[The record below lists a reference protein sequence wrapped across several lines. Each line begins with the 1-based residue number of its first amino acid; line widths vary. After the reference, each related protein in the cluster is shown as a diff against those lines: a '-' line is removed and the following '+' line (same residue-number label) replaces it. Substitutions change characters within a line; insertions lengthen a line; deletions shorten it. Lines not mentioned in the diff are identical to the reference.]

1 MQNFNTYDPLKF
13 SKKFP
18 GSPIHQKLVNNLPHG
33 TVLHYDWYWHRSD
46 GMGRDIDTDFRE
58 GFPVSI
64 FYYLEMLLETKATRI
79 YDIGCGQNM
88 FKRLAD
94 DRIYGI
100 DPGQDPFVDP
110 KGIDEIGSF
119 NKDFVMKHKDSMEAA
134 MAINSLHFVRYDQL
148 QKQLQDFVSCL
159 AIGGRGLVC
168 LNAARFSD
176 DIQGLQLEEHVRQS
190 IQALVGVDFKV
201 VDIDIQGIANEFSNG
216 NVRLVFDRI
225 A

>member
-1 MQNFNTYDPLKF
+1 MQNVNTYDPEKF
-13 SKKFP
+13 SKEFP
-18 GSPIHQKLVNNLPHG
+18 KSNLYKRLINNLPQG
-33 TVLHYDWYWHRSD
+33 TLLHYDWYWHNSE
-46 GMGRDIDTDFRE
+46 GMGRDIDTEYKE

-64 FYYLEMLLETKATRI
+64 FYYLQILLETTATKI

-100 DPGQDPFVDP
+100 DPGLDPFIDP
-110 KGIDEIGSF
+110 KGIDEIESF
-119 NKDFVMKHKDSMEAA
+119 NQDFVQKYRNSMEAA
-134 MAINSLHFVRYDQL
+134 MAVNSLHFVRYDEL

-159 AIGGRGLVC
+159 KVGGRGLVC

-176 DIQGLQLEEHVRQS
+176 DIQGLQLEQHVRQS
-190 IQALVGVDFKV
+190 VQGLVGVDFKV

-216 NVRLVFDRI
+216 NVRLVFDRTV
-225 A
+225 